1 MQRGQRA
8 NLGLGGTAHP
18 PRHIGLGIAG
28 GAGAAWVVPAVPLL
42 IRIADLQPNPEYP
55 RSISSLLFVILV
67 LLFGAV
73 GEELLF
79 RGYGLQVLVKVAG
92 PFATTLPTAVLFGFA
107 HAGNPNVTNL
117 GLVNTVLWGVVLG
130 FAFVRSGDLWL
141 PIGVHFG
148 WNAMMPLF
156 GVNLSGFTMGMTGY
170 AMHWKISDLWSGGV
184 YGPEAWLLTTLVIA
198 PMPVFRYTAP
208 VEFQTPFFLHEEEE

>member
-8 NLGLGGTAHP
+8 NLGLGWNAHSA
-18 PRHIGLGIAG
+18 RHIGLGIAG

-79 RGYGLQVLVKVAG
+79 RGYGFQVLLKVAG
-92 PFATTLPTAVLFGFA
+92 PFATILPTAVLFGFA

-117 GLVNTVLWGVVLG
+117 GLVNTLLWRVVLG
-130 FAFVRSGDLWL
+130 FAFVRIADLWL
-141 PIGVHFG
+141 PIGVHFV
-148 WNAMMPLF
+148 WHAMMPLF

-184 YGPEAWLLTTLVIA
+184 YGPVAGLLTTIVIT
-198 PMPVFRYTAP
+198 PLLGFLYKAP
-208 VEFQTPFFLHEEEE
+208 VQYQTPFFLHEEEE